1 MADLSTTY
9 LGLQLPS
16 PLVPSASPLTAELG
30 SLRALADAG
39 AGAVV
44 LPSLFE
50 EELTHG
56 PEATTTALWHA
67 GDEAGEATGYLP
79 DLANGDAE
87 AYATLVAEAKR
98 ELEIPVI
105 ASLNGSTPGGW
116 TRFAELLQQAGA
128 DAIELNVYSVEPD
141 VETSSGTV
149 EDRLLRLVSAVRTVV
164 SVPVAVKLSPY
175 YSAFANVSHRLVG
188 EGARGLVLFNRF
200 VQPDIDIQSVEV
212 RPELQ
217 LSTSAELLLRLRWL
231 ALLHGRTDAGLAAT
245 GGVATGEDVVKAILA
260 GADVVMTASALLRH
274 GTGYLAQL
282 RTDLDDWL
290 DAHGEPSVSAVKG
303 RLSQIACSNP
313 RAYERAQYV
322 RAVASRA

>member
-1 MADLSTTY
+1 MADLRTTY
-9 LGLQLPS
+9 LGLELPS
-16 PLVPSASPLTAELG
+16 PLVVSASPLTADVG

-50 EELTHG
+50 EELAHR
-56 PEATTTALWHA
+56 PETTTTALWHA
-67 GDEAGEATGYLP
+67 GDAAGEAAGYLADVVP
-79 DLANGDAE
+79 GNAE
-87 AYATLVAEAKR
+87 PYATLVADAKR
-98 ELEIPVI
+98 ELEIPVV

-116 TRFAELLQQAGA
+116 TRCAELLQQAGA

-141 VETSSGTV
+141 VETSAGSV

-164 SVPVAVKLSPY
+164 SVPVAVKLSPF
-175 YSAFANVSHRLVG
+175 YSAFANVAHRLVD
-188 EGARGLVLFNRF
+188 EGASGLVLFNRF
-200 VQPDIDIQSVEV
+200 VQPDIDIETLEV

-231 ALLHGRTDAGLAAT
+231 ALLHGRTEASLAAT

-260 GADVVMTASALLRH
+260 GADVVMTASALLRN
-274 GTGYLAQL
+274 GVAYLGQL
-282 RTDLDDWL
+282 RADLDGWL
-290 DAHGEPSVSAVKG
+290 DERGEPSVAAARG
-303 RLSQIACSNP
+303 RLSQIACGNP

-322 RAVASRA
+322 RAVASRT